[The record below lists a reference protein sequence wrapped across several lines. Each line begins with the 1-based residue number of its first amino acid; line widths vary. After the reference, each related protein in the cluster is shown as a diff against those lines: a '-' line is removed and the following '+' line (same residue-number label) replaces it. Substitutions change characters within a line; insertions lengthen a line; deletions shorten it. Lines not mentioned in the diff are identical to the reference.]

1 MAKRSSSVTPVSI
14 GDKLY
19 LKDCIGATQRHRYL
33 VICAKQHTNKELEFH
48 AQKTEALI
56 SLLICTGSH
65 NIYQI
70 SLAMVQNAPAPHL
83 LFIFIF
89 SCN

>member
-1 MAKRSSSVTPVSI
+1 MTPVSI

-19 LKDCIGATQRHRYL
+19 LKDCIGGTQRHRYL

-70 SLAMVQNAPAPHL
+70 SLAMVQNAPHVI
-83 LFIFIF
+83 FIFIF

>member
-1 MAKRSSSVTPVSI
+1 MTSVSR
-14 GDKLY
+14 GDKLH
-19 LKDCIGATQRHRYL
+19 LKDCIGAKQRHRYL
-33 VICAKQHTNKELEFH
+33 VISANQHTNKALEFH

-65 NIYQI
+65 NICQI
-70 SLAMVQNAPAPHL
+70 SLAMVQNAPAPHR